1 MNTIYLSATA
11 LLLPAV
17 AVLLTRTISRC
28 YPWHLCT
35 SAADW
40 LILPVVALYVLII
53 LTGGWLARCAEL
65 WAPRPTHEA
74 ASHRSP
80 RRTLSPRVN
89 TSPV

>member
-1 MNTIYLSATA
+1 MNTIYLSTAA
-11 LLLPAV
+11 LLLPAA
-17 AVLLTRTISRC
+17 AVLLSRTLYRG

-65 WAPRPTHEA
+65 WKTRPERDLA
-74 ASHRSP
+74 P
-80 RRTLSPRVN
+80 RRTSPRN
-89 TSPV
+89 LPARITTSAS